1 MRMEGVVVYNISTSS
16 TVYTQKVI
24 TSFFEEFLPV
34 FFFPL
39 KPFFIFLQLLLAE
52 AVGRGGM
59 MAGAVHRQNLCSQV
73 LQGRKEGR
81 KEERGTLYRWYWT
94 LATGDCLAVRFP

>member
-16 TVYTQKVI
+16 TVYTQKEI

-39 KPFFIFLQLLLAE
+39 KPFFLFLQLLLAE

-59 MAGAVHRQNLCSQV
+59 MAGAVHRQNLCRCYKE
-73 LQGRKEGR
+73 GRKEGR
-81 KEERGTLYRWYWT
+81 ER
-94 LATGDCLAVRFP
+94 DVI